1 MELELTNHNAEDVI
15 GVLQKL
21 SERKAQLTGRKIDVI
36 MAEQQGYAQAIN
48 EAIDALIQEKK

>member
-1 MELELTNHNAEDVI
+1 MEFELTNYDAEGMI

-21 SERKAQLTGRKIDVI
+21 SERKAQLTSRKIDVM

-48 EAIDALIQEKK
+48 DAIDALIQEKK

>member
-1 MELELTNHNAEDVI
+1 MELELTNYNAEDVI

-21 SERKAQLTGRKIDVI
+21 SERKSQLTSRKIDVI

-48 EAIDALIQEKK
+48 DAIDALIQEKK